1 MKSEDQKKLN
11 NLYLRY
17 QNYDND
23 GTKYFYNITY
33 KTLSSNEA
41 QTKAKRHTGVE
52 KFREH
57 IEELMEHYKDVST
70 ITITD
75 YTGKSP
81 KAGQINPPMDIY
93 LLDVK
98 TVDTTPKIILHEK
111 AANSSPSGEGRGGTD
126 ILQGLSG
133 LFAGTEYEGLG
144 NIAPLAKFI
153 EDKHV
158 ISRLR
163 EKNDEQAVEITALKR
178 KNDELQQKYDT
189 LNGNFERIQ
198 DDADDMEYELNEYR
212 TRDKKQDK
220 WVSML
225 GAAGASLAKNF
236 IRQNPAILSGII
248 PAEQLAGMFADDEA
262 PPQPSPNGEGDL
274 TDEEQN
280 RLEDATTVFEWLQT
294 LEPATFAKV
303 ISIIAVLRQN
313 IAYADRIL
321 SFLRSQSSQT
331 SSLSPIP

>member
-1 MKSEDQKKLN
+1 MKAEDQSKLN

-23 GTKYFYNITY
+23 GKKYFFDIKYC
-33 KTLSSNEA
+33 TLSCDKPQE
-41 QTKAKRHTGVE
+41 KAFRDKGAG

-57 IEELMEHYKDVST
+57 IEELMENFKDVSV
-70 ITITD
+70 IIVTD
-75 YTGKSP
+75 YRGTSH
-81 KAGQINPPMDIY
+81 KAAPINPQTEIY

-98 TVDTTPKIILHEK
+98 TVDATPKIILHEK
-111 AANSSPSGEGRGGTD
+111 GQSEPTPRAANFD
-126 ILQGLSG
+126 IMQGLSG
-133 LFAGTEYEGLG
+133 MFAGTEYEGLG

-163 EKNDEQAVEITALKR
+163 EKNDEQTAEITALKR

-198 DDADDMEYELNEYR
+198 DDADDMEFELNEYR

-321 SFLRSQSSQT
+321 SFLRSQSPQT